1 MKSIKLYMNILPL
14 LVIFMLIG
22 GAGYF
27 LFGQDIKLPNKEDRL
42 TKITRVEGFP
52 VRISVTGERRKQRRV
67 IRSEA
72 ELNDFLAKVDPEGQ
86 VNLKENFDFRKN
98 ILIATATEPLEGTYN
113 KYKIKRVTRDD
124 NDRTL
129 TIIQELT
136 LPIEACEE
144 TAETP
149 EKSIIVDLVQL
160 RKTDWKIEFELEK
173 RKLPCNAF

>member
-1 MKSIKLYMNILPL
+1 MNILPL

-27 LFGQDIKLPNKEDRL
+27 LFGQDIKLPSKEDKL
-42 TKITRVEGFP
+42 TKIVRIEGFP
-52 VRISVTGERRKQRRV
+52 MRISVSGERRKQRRI

-86 VNLKENFDFRKN
+86 IGLKENFDFRKN
-98 ILIATATEPLEGTYN
+98 ILIATSTETLEGVHN

-136 LPIEACEE
+136 LPMEECEE
-144 TAETP
+144 DTESA

-173 RKLPCNAF
+173 RKLPCDAF